1 MKIYVGQVAQD
12 EVDEFGE
19 EGLIGPNFD
28 GNYFGQYVEYGT
40 NPGGLDEIA
49 IGDGCNRMVPITIE
63 TLPDLIAALQEVQ
76 SNVQKIT
83 EAKRLKK
90 QMKSDGVAYV
100 EDEEVLWD
108 YNYQESFQGS
118 GW

>member
-1 MKIYVGQVAQD
+1 MKIYVGYID
-12 EVDEFGE
+12 SSEVDEFGE
-19 EGLIGPNFD
+19 EGLVGPNSD

-40 NPGGLDEIA
+40 NPGGMDEVA
-49 IGDGCNRMVPITIE
+49 IGDGCGRMVPVCVE

-76 SNVQKIT
+76 NNVQKIA
-83 EAKRLKK
+83 EAKRLKR

-108 YNYQESFQGS
+108 YSQSFQNLN
-118 GW
+118 W